1 MQDPLIGRQVGDYT
15 IVEMLGRGGMARVY
29 KGYDARLDRYAAIK
43 VIEYHLLTEANAAD
57 YRSRFQR
64 EARAVA
70 RLRHPGIVTLYQ
82 FGEFEN
88 LYYMAM
94 AFIEG
99 RDLAHI
105 LREAA
110 DKGERLPQTTILS
123 IMRDVAA
130 ALDYAHGEG
139 VIHRDVKPSNIMITN
154 RGSAV
159 LTDFG
164 LALNVPE
171 GSIGSTFGT
180 VHYVAPE
187 QALSSAKAVPQ
198 SDLYSLGIVLY
209 QMLTGRVPFDDPSMA
224 TVVLRILNDPPQ
236 PPRSIDPNI
245 SPDVEA
251 VVMRALAKT
260 PEQRYASG
268 QELVDA
274 LEKAFSVAQTKPSP
288 PQTSF
293 DDSEPLLV
301 FVGSKTKTG
310 EQATTPKDDSNAT
323 ADTPPPPPPPT
334 TPPPTMNVTPTP
346 AAAQP
351 PQKSSRLPL
360 IIGGIAALIIIGAII
375 VLGSGGGFGA
385 AAAPTETRTPTEV
398 VVVAA
403 DTETP
408 TNTRTRTQ
416 PPTEAN
422 TPSLTPSQTPSNTP
436 TETRTPTNTQTP
448 SITPSFTVTASN
460 TPSRT
465 PTNTRTFTPS
475 PTPTPDDPVVLIY
488 DERGFILLNRSD
500 HPVDVSSL
508 EFVLVTESGEQ
519 FIMGSWELNSSE
531 PLFAFRPG
539 SCYQLVPFGVT
550 DPDIPPMCR
559 QRAGWQS
566 LSQRRMFWRHSEPST
581 SFEVRQQGDLLATCP
596 INEGECYIPAEE

>member
-1 MQDPLIGRQVGDYT
+1 
-15 IVEMLGRGGMARVY
+15 
-29 KGYDARLDRYAAIK
+29 
-43 VIEYHLLTEANAAD
+43 
-57 YRSRFQR
+57 
-64 EARAVA
+64 
-70 RLRHPGIVTLYQ
+70 
-82 FGEFEN
+82 
-88 LYYMAM
+88 
-94 AFIEG
+94 
-99 RDLAHI
+99 
-105 LREAA
+105 
-110 DKGERLPQTTILS
+110 
-123 IMRDVAA
+123 
-130 ALDYAHGEG
+130 
-139 VIHRDVKPSNIMITN
+139 DVKPSNIMITN

-251 VVMRALAKT
+251 VVMRTLAKT

-310 EQATTPKDDSNAT
+310 EQATTP
-323 ADTPPPPPPPT
+323 
-334 TPPPTMNVTPTP
+334 PPTMNVTPTP

-375 VLGSGGGFGA
+375 VLGGGGGFGA

-416 PPTEAN
+416 PPTETN

-448 SITPSFTVTASN
+448 SNTPSFTVT
-460 TPSRT
+460 
-465 PTNTRTFTPS
+465 
-475 PTPTPDDPVVLIY
+475 
-488 DERGFILLNRSD
+488 
-500 HPVDVSSL
+500 
-508 EFVLVTESGEQ
+508 
-519 FIMGSWELNSSE
+519 
-531 PLFAFRPG
+531 
-539 SCYQLVPFGVT
+539 
-550 DPDIPPMCR
+550 
-559 QRAGWQS
+559 
-566 LSQRRMFWRHSEPST
+566 
-581 SFEVRQQGDLLATCP
+581 
-596 INEGECYIPAEE
+596 